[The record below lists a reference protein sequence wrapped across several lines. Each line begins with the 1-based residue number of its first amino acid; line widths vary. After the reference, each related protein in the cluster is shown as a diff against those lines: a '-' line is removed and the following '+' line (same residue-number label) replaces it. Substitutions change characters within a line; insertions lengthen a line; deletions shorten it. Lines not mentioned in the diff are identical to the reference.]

1 VAAIPEAMPL
11 PGLTYDLWNE
21 IIEDAVDRHAPLF
34 EAMHRAAEGIRLSKD
49 LVEELKLRGAKEIEK
64 DSWNFM
70 LDIELYPDEIGG
82 FSISLFSSEDLDA
95 FRQIEAEA
103 AENRGFTSEDIEG
116 FEIEHG
122 LEMDEE
128 IFDGIGERFGI
139 TAEANEDDVVFELLL
154 FDSRDIDNSK
164 ENEEAWNESSWKEG
178 A

>member
-1 VAAIPEAMPL
+1 MPL

-21 IIEDAVDRHAPLF
+21 IIEDAIDRHAPLF
-34 EAMHRAAEGIRLSKD
+34 EAMRKAAEGIRLSKD
-49 LVEELKLRGAKEIEK
+49 LVEELKLRGAKEIEM
-64 DSWNFM
+64 DSWNFA
-70 LDIELYPDEIGG
+70 LDIELYSDEIGG

-95 FRQIEAEA
+95 FWQIEDKA
-103 AENRGFTSEDIEG
+103 ATDRGFTSEDIEG

-122 LEMDEE
+122 MKMDEE

-139 TAEANEDDVVFELLL
+139 TAEANGNEVFFELRL
-154 FDSRDIDNSK
+154 FDSRDIDKSK